1 MYKACSIHTSAK
13 LKQAGVIPTEWF
25 GPTPLKYTRF
35 GPTPLKYTRFGPTP
49 LKYTILFQVESSP
62 SPSAHTVGTSY
73 SGLYEDDKI
82 KHIKCYER
90 LNLLKCTDEAAQT
103 PLTYVVG

>member
-25 GPTPLKYTRF
+25 GPTPLQ
-35 GPTPLKYTRFGPTP
+35 YTRFGPTP

>member
-13 LKQAGVIPTEWF
+13 LKQAGVIPTEW
-25 GPTPLKYTRF
+25 F

>member
-13 LKQAGVIPTEWF
+13 LKQAGVIPTEW
-25 GPTPLKYTRF
+25 F

-90 LNLLKCTDEAAQT
+90 LNLLKCTDEAAQP